1 MTCLDPKRVAG
12 RSKDVSLQPEDEGRS
27 SVTSRLSEGS
37 SLSQSLSTD
46 NNSIT
51 VKDDEKSPE
60 MLQRADHNSI
70 TVKDDDTS
78 LEMLQKAESHDRDNS
93 VNKPALM
100 EGEST
105 SLCVVMMHDGTLL
118 SCLVL

>member
-27 SVTSRLSEGS
+27 SVTSKLSEGS

-46 NNSIT
+46 
-51 VKDDEKSPE
+51 
-60 MLQRADHNSI
+60 HNSI
-70 TVKDDDTS
+70 TVKDDDIS

-105 SLCVVMMHDGTLL
+105 SLSGVVHDDTLV
-118 SCLVL
+118 SCFIVTAPHCLL